1 MNIIKTILLVAFVI
15 IAVLLVLMVLV
26 QNEDSNGMGSAFGG
40 GQSAAFGSHSA
51 SVLTKTTGV
60 FVGLFFVIIFVLA
73 LLNKNP
79 SDDSLDMS
87 RTAAEV
93 EGKVESTEK
102 TNWFEESEATE
113 TTETATEAAAY
124 AVENAAVVEAEAVEA
139 GNESAE

>member
-15 IAVLLVLMVLV
+15 IAALLVLMILA

-40 GQSAAFGSHSA
+40 GQSTAFGSHSA
-51 SVLTKTTGV
+51 SVLSKTTGV

-79 SDDSLDMS
+79 SDDSLEMN

-93 EGKVESTEK
+93 EGSSAVSGEKAVED
-102 TNWFEESEATE
+102 WFEKDTTSEAP
-113 TTETATEAAAY
+113 
-124 AVENAAVVEAEAVEA
+124 AVEAEPVETDVVEAA
-139 GNESAE
+139 N